1 MGEYQHELGKCFYK
15 LIATQ
20 QNYIAE
26 RSQEWNPTYSLINV
40 TDNTFSVTTYDT
52 STGEQLKDSSTYT
65 IVKEEEKNQDVNNNT
80 SDDQNTNTS
89 SQQAES
95 VSVAKMAKE
104 TIKKATSTKTKTA
117 KIIWKK
123 DTKVTGYQIAYTYK
137 KGFKTNVKYKLVKK
151 NTKTSVTLKKLKK
164 GKILYVKVRSYK
176 TVNGQKVYGSY
187 STVKKVK
194 IK

>member
-1 MGEYQHELGKCFYK
+1 M
-15 LIATQ
+15 
-20 QNYIAE
+20 
-26 RSQEWNPTYSLINV
+26 INV

-80 SDDQNTNTS
+80 SGDQNTNTS

-164 GKILYVKVRSYK
+164 GKTLYVKVRSYK